1 MRCYLPHNDYIATAR
16 LTPDLPRLVI
26 GVIAIELIYGV
37 ALDFIGSILAAF
49 PPQIEQAYFYGTTSA
64 GLLAQ
69 LFSFAFLA
77 GAVMLVA
84 RYLHFRPPLSLIGP
98 PKRALQSFALALIA
112 ALGCFL
118 ALEILPPYWSS
129 AGAVSTGG
137 LRWLVLLPV
146 SVAALPVQVAAE
158 ELLYR
163 GYVQQQLAARFASP
177 WIWLTVRI
185 VLFAAASWDNGSD
198 PVDAI
203 QYVIWAFCFGL
214 VASDLTA
221 RTGSLGAATG
231 FHLANN
237 IYAFLFF
244 SERGA
249 PDSGLALFLF
259 PPGDLLPPS
268 TGSGSIITVN
278 TVLELATLLVM
289 WLSIRWA
296 LRR

>member
-1 MRCYLPHNDYIATAR
+1 MQSYLPHNDYIGTAR
-16 LTPDLPRLVI
+16 LTPDLPRLAF
-26 GVIAIELIYGV
+26 GVIAIELIYSL
-37 ALDFIGSILAAF
+37 ALDFVEAVLIAF
-49 PPQIEQAYFYGTTSA
+49 PPEIGDAYFYGTTAA

-69 LFSFAFLA
+69 LFSFAFLG
-77 GAVMLVA
+77 GAVCLIA
-84 RYLHFRPPLSLIGP
+84 RVLHFRPPLSLTGP
-98 PKRALQSFALALIA
+98 PKPALEGFGLALVA
-112 ALGCFL
+112 GLGCFL

-137 LRWLVLLPV
+137 LRWLLLLPI
-146 SVAALPVQVAAE
+146 SVAALTVQVAAE

-163 GYVQQQLAARFASP
+163 GYIQQQLAARFSSP
-177 WIWLTVRI
+177 WIWLTVPNL
-185 VLFAAASWDNGSD
+185 LFAAAHWDNGSD
-198 PVDAI
+198 PVDAV

-221 RTGSLGAATG
+221 RTGTLGAAIG

-249 PDSGLALFLF
+249 PDSGLALLLF
-259 PPGDLLPPS
+259 PTDDLLPPS
-268 TGSGSIITVN
+268 TTPDSIIAISTVI
-278 TVLELATLLVM
+278 ELATLLVM